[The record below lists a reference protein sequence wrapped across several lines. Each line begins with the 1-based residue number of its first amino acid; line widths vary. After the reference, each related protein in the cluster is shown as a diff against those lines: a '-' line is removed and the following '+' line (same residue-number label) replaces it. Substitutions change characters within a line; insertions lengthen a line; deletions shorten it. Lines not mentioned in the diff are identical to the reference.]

1 MKLIDVSVPVSSDFP
16 TWPGT
21 RQYQLER
28 RRSLLSGG
36 RESITSSFRMGT
48 HFGTHIDAP
57 LHFSKGGAAVDE
69 IDPDLLVGP
78 CRLYHYTGVKHIGA
92 GDLVKMGV
100 LSGSRVLIKTANSQI
115 IRSSQFHK
123 DYIALLPDGIHYL
136 LDIGV
141 KLLGFDYFSIGAYG
155 KASNEAHLIFLGA
168 GGVIIENVDL
178 SDVEPGEYQ
187 LMALPVRMVGLEAA
201 PSRVLLARN
210 D

>member
-1 MKLIDVSVPVSSDFP
+1 
-16 TWPGT
+16 
-21 RQYQLER
+21 
-28 RRSLLSGG
+28 
-36 RESITSSFRMGT
+36 MGT

-57 LHFSKGGAAVDE
+57 LHFSKEGASIDE
-69 IDPDLLVGP
+69 IDPNLLVGP
-78 CRLYHYTGVKHIGA
+78 CRPHDYTGVKHIGA

-100 LSGSRVLIKTANSQI
+100 SSGLPVSIKTANSQI

-141 KLLGFDYFSIGAYG
+141 KLLGFDYFSIGAHG
-155 KASNEAHLIFLGA
+155 EASNEAHLIFLGA
-168 GGVIIENVDL
+168 GGIIIENLDL

-187 LMALPVRMVGLEAA
+187 LMALPVKMVGLEPA